1 MNEGAALMDTIN
13 ELAADER
20 TARIIL
26 AVASEPGDT
35 VTGRMVRAVGASETV
50 ARALADEVPVGPD
63 GDTWQRRLAPRLD
76 AAHIQR
82 VLAET
87 EQHGMRVLIPGDAEW
102 PAGVDALGDGA
113 PVALWAKGDTGLLSR
128 PVWDRLTVTG
138 ARASTAYG
146 EHATTELVQS
156 AVADSRVVFSGGAYG
171 IDGAAHRAALASDGS
186 TVTVLAGGLDR
197 LYPAGHTDLLT
208 RIGKE
213 GLLLS
218 ELPPGAAPTRWRFLQ
233 RGRLLAA
240 LSGTVLI
247 AEAGYRS
254 GTLHTAA
261 RASELGRPVGAI
273 PGPITSASSAGCH
286 RLLRDGLAAVVTGYD
301 DVRELLQ
308 GVRDRAH
315 RAVRERAGLESDP
328 LDAGPPAQGRDL
340 RGPVL

>member
-1 MNEGAALMDTIN
+1 MDTIN

-26 AVASEPGDT
+26 AVASEPGDA
-35 VTGRMVRAVGASETV
+35 VTGRMIRTVGASETI
-50 ARALADEVPVGPD
+50 ARVLADQVPVGPD
-63 GDTWQRRLAPRLD
+63 GDTWQRRLAPRID
-76 AAHIQR
+76 AAQTRR

-87 EQHGMRVLIPGDAEW
+87 ERHGMRVLIPGDAEW
-102 PAGVDALGDGA
+102 SAGIDTLGDRA
-113 PVALWAKGDTGLLSR
+113 PVALWAKGNTGLLIGQ
-128 PVWDRLTVTG
+128 VWDRLTVTG
-138 ARASTAYG
+138 ARASTGYG
-146 EHATTELVQS
+146 EHVTTELVQS

-171 IDGAAHRAALASDGS
+171 IDGAAHRAAIASDGS
-186 TVTVLAGGLDR
+186 TVAVLAGGLDR
-197 LYPAGHTDLLT
+197 PYPAGHTDLLT
-208 RIGKE
+208 RVGKE

-218 ELPPGAAPTRWRFLQ
+218 ELPPGATPTRWRFLQ

-273 PGPITSASSAGCH
+273 PGPITSASSTGCH
-286 RLLRDGLAAVVTGYD
+286 RLLRDGLATVVTGYD
-301 DVRELLQ
+301 DVRELLH

-328 LDAGPPAQGRDL
+328 LDAGPPTQERDF

>member
-1 MNEGAALMDTIN
+1 MDTIN
-13 ELAADER
+13 ELAAEER

-26 AVASEPGDT
+26 AIASEPGDT
-35 VTGRMVRAVGASETV
+35 VTGRMIRTVGASETV

-76 AAHIQR
+76 AAHVQR

-87 EQHGMRVLIPGDAEW
+87 ERHGMRVLIPGDAEW
-102 PAGVDALGDGA
+102 PAGLDALGDGA
-113 PVALWAKGDTGLLSR
+113 PVALWAKGDTGLLAR
-128 PVWDRLTVTG
+128 PIWDRLTVTG
-138 ARASTAYG
+138 ARASTGYG
-146 EHATTELVQS
+146 DHVTTELVQS
-156 AVADSRVVFSGGAYG
+156 AGADSRLVLSGGAYG
-171 IDGAAHRAALASDGS
+171 IDGAAHRAALASGGS
-186 TVTVLAGGLDR
+186 TVAVLAGGLDR
-197 LYPAGHTDLLT
+197 PYPAGHADLFT
-208 RIGKE
+208 RIGKD

-240 LSGTVLI
+240 LSGTVLV

-261 RASELGRPVGAI
+261 RAAELGRPVGAI
-273 PGPITSASSAGCH
+273 PGPITSATSTGCH
-286 RLLRDGLAAVVTGYD
+286 RLLRDGLATVITAYD
-301 DVRELLQ
+301 DVRELLH

-315 RAVRERAGLESDP
+315 RAVRERAGLESNP
-328 LDAGPPAQGRDL
+328 LDSQPPEQGRDL

>member
-1 MNEGAALMDTIN
+1 MDTIN
-13 ELAADER
+13 ELASDER

-26 AVASEPGDT
+26 AVASEPGDA
-35 VTGRMVRAVGASETV
+35 VTGRMIRTVGASETV
-50 ARALADEVPVGPD
+50 ARVVADEVPPGPD
-63 GDTWQRRLAPRLD
+63 GDSWQRRLAPRLD
-76 AAHIQR
+76 PAQVQR
-82 VLAET
+82 VLADTERHET
-87 EQHGMRVLIPGDAEW
+87 RVLIPGDAEW
-102 PAGVDALGDGA
+102 PAGIDALGDRV
-113 PVALWAKGDTGLLSR
+113 PVALWAKGDTGLLAR

-138 ARASTAYG
+138 ARASTGYG
-146 EHATTELVQS
+146 EHVTTELVQS
-156 AVADSRVVFSGGAYG
+156 AVTDARVVFSGGAYG

-186 TVTVLAGGLDR
+186 TVAVLAGGLDR
-197 LYPAGHTDLLT
+197 PYPAGHTELLG
-208 RIGKE
+208 RVGRD

-218 ELPPGAAPTRWRFLQ
+218 ELPPGAAPTKWRFLQ

-273 PGPITSASSAGCH
+273 PGPITSATSTGCH
-286 RLLRDGLAAVVTGYD
+286 RLLRDGLATVITGYD
-301 DVRELLQ
+301 DVRELLH
-308 GVRDRAH
+308 GVREHAH

-328 LDAGPPAQGRDL
+328 LDAEPPTQGRDR

>member
-1 MNEGAALMDTIN
+1 MDTIN

-35 VTGRMVRAVGASETV
+35 VTGQMMRTVGASETV
-50 ARALADEVPVGPD
+50 ARVLADEVPPGPD
-63 GDTWQRRLAPRLD
+63 GDTWQRRLAPRLY
-76 AAHIQR
+76 AAQTQR

-87 EQHGMRVLIPGDAEW
+87 ERHGMRVLIPGDAEW
-102 PAGVDALGDGA
+102 PAGIDALGDRA

-128 PVWDRLTVTG
+128 PLWDRLTVTG

-146 EHATTELVQS
+146 EHITTELVQS

-171 IDGAAHRAALASDGS
+171 IDGAAHRAALAAGGS
-186 TVTVLAGGLDR
+186 TVAVLAGGLDR

-208 RIGKE
+208 RVGKV

-240 LSGTVLI
+240 LSGIVLI

-273 PGPITSASSAGCH
+273 PGPITSATSTGCH
-286 RLLRDGLAAVVTGYD
+286 RLLRDGLATVITGYD
-301 DVRELLQ
+301 DVRELLH
-308 GVRDRAH
+308 GVRDRTH
-315 RAVRERAGLESDP
+315 RAVRERAGLQSDP
-328 LDAGPPAQGRDL
+328 LNAELPARGRDL